1 MSNIGLNRYLTR
13 VYATTGVSLAL
24 TLAAAYGGLL
34 IPGLCEVSSDGLA
47 FAFGILSYI
56 CFTKANSI
64 KPKIVSYVQNDDKI
78 LKTVNG
84 KDRLLIY
91 GLGCVALGLTAAP
104 LFVSINEI
112 SLSIIPMTIGITSS
126 IFGGASLLGMIL
138 PRSFM
143 LGYGSVLFGGL
154 MGLVGF
160 NFSLL
165 AAAKIWGVSTGVIS
179 LSSTESMIGIGLFSA
194 MLIYDTHL
202 AIKRY

>member
-56 CFTKANSI
+56 SFTKANNI
-64 KPKIVSYVQNDDKI
+64 KPKIVSYVQNGDKI

-91 GLGCVALGLTAAP
+91 GLGCVTLGLTAAP

-126 IFGGASLLGMIL
+126 IFGGASLLGMML

-165 AAAKIWGVSTGVIS
+165 AAAKIWGISTGVIS

>member
-1 MSNIGLNRYLTR
+1 M
-13 VYATTGVSLAL
+13 AL

-56 CFTKANSI
+56 SFTKANSI
-64 KPKIVSYVQNDDKI
+64 KPKIVSYVQNGDKI

-91 GLGCVALGLTAAP
+91 GLGCVTLGLTAAP

-165 AAAKIWGVSTGVIS
+165 AAAKIWGISTGVIS

>member
-56 CFTKANSI
+56 SFTKANNI
-64 KPKIVSYVQNDDKI
+64 KPKIVSYVQNGDKI

-91 GLGCVALGLTAAP
+91 GLGCVTLGLTAAP

-126 IFGGASLLGMIL
+126 IFGGASLLGMML

-165 AAAKIWGVSTGVIS
+165 AAAKIWGISTGVIF

>member
-56 CFTKANSI
+56 SFTKANGI
-64 KPKIVSYVQNDDKI
+64 KPKIVSYVQNGDKI

-91 GLGCVALGLTAAP
+91 GLGCVTLGLTAAP

-126 IFGGASLLGMIL
+126 IFGGASLLGMML

-165 AAAKIWGVSTGVIS
+165 AAAKIWGISTGVIS